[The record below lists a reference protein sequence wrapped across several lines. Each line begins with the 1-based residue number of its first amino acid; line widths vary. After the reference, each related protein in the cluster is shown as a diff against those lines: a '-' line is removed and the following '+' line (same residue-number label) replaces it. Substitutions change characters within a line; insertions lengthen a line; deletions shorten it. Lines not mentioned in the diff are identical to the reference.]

1 MRLTLTKINSSGFVA
16 IFVIVFAYILFKIF
30 SVPITH
36 DEVATTV
43 FYSKTSVW
51 DIIMYENPLPNN
63 HILNTL
69 LAKLCLFVF
78 GADDWVVRIPN
89 LLSFI
94 LYAIGAYRIVKAILP
109 KDSLFYIPAALL
121 FVASPYVLDFFGL
134 CRGYGMSVA
143 FCTLSVSYVI
153 TGFSNLNRK
162 NIWYGL
168 IFAML
173 ASYANFTLLVF
184 WAAITI
190 LTWIYFY
197 FDFKKNNSSLIKPTL
212 YLFLSSAAYVA
223 LIAIPLYKMQSTE
236 QFEFWTSTGFFNETI
251 LPLAHHSKYDSRIF
265 ITSDFIAWF
274 SVVLLLLNSIYILIE
289 LKKSDS
295 KIDVLSKPIT
305 IATLIILLTAGINML
320 QVWVLDTPNLNGRTA
335 LFFYPLFII
344 ALISSYDFFKNRK
357 FVGVRISFSILL
369 TAMLI
374 HHVVHTAKPYS
385 VREWS
390 YDANTL
396 KVTEYIK
403 DHSESKSISL
413 ATNWIFNPSFRFYKH
428 TGELPWLELMPS
440 NREINPNFGAD
451 YYYIFEEDYPLLKEK
466 YIPVLKFENKC
477 WLLRRIPD

>member
-1 MRLTLTKINSSGFVA
+1 MRSALTKINPNGFVA
-16 IFVIVFAYILFKIF
+16 IFALVFAYILFKIF
-30 SVPITH
+30 NVPITH

-43 FYSKTSVW
+43 FYSKTSIW

-69 LAKLCLFVF
+69 LTKLCLFVF
-78 GADDWVVRIPN
+78 GAEDWIIRIPN

-143 FCTLSVSYVI
+143 FCTLSVGYVI
-153 TGFSNLNRK
+153 TGFSNFNRK
-162 NIWYGL
+162 KICYGL
-168 IFAML
+168 TFAML

-184 WAAITI
+184 WAAITL

-197 FDFKKNNSSLIKPTL
+197 FDFKKNNSNLIKPTL
-212 YLFLSSAAYVA
+212 YLFLSSAAYIT

-251 LPLAHHSKYDSRIF
+251 LPLVHHSKYDSRIF

-274 SVVLLLLNSIYILIE
+274 SVALLLFNSIYILIE
-289 LKKSDS
+289 LKKLGS
-295 KIDVLSKPIT
+295 KLDLLSKPIT

-320 QVWVLDTPNLNGRTA
+320 QVLILDTPNLNGRTA

-344 ALISSYDFFKNRK
+344 ALISSYDFFKNRNL
-357 FVGVRISFSILL
+357 VGFRIGFSILM
-369 TAMLI
+369 TALLI
-374 HHVVHTAKPYS
+374 HHVVHTSKPYS

-390 YDANTL
+390 YDSNTL
-396 KVTEYIK
+396 KVTEWIYN
-403 DHSESKSISL
+403 HSDRGGASL
-413 ATNWIFNPSFRFYKH
+413 ATNWIFNPSFQFYVYVDECSRLDLK
-428 TGELPWLELMPS
+428 PS
-440 NREINPNFGAD
+440 NREINPNIGVD
-451 YYYIFEEDYPLLKEK
+451 YYYIMEEDYPLLKEK
-466 YIPVLKFENKC
+466 FRPVLKFENKC